1 MLLKP
6 AVALL
11 MGNPFAGSANTL
23 DAPSRPMPATSRVAI
38 AMIRIS
44 FSPMS
49 FTWRLD
55 QTTTIHPSRR
65 SDRPIVARGRRM
77 LRVGPGCQAGTIFL
91 PDRTP
96 VHALFIRPVG
106 DTDPA
111 WANN

>member
-23 DAPSRPMPATSRVAI
+23 DAPSKPMPATSKVAI

-49 FTWRLD
+49 FT
-55 QTTTIHPSRR
+55 
-65 SDRPIVARGRRM
+65 
-77 LRVGPGCQAGTIFL
+77 
-91 PDRTP
+91 
-96 VHALFIRPVG
+96 
-106 DTDPA
+106 
-111 WANN
+111 